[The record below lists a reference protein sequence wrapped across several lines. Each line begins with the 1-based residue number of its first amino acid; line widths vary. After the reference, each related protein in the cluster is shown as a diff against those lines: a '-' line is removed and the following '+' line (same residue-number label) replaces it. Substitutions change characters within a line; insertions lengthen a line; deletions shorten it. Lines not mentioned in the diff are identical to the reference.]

1 MTAPSEL
8 PLFYFHVRNGF
19 GFAED
24 REGARL
30 AGLTEAREYAIKS
43 ARSLISADAESGC
56 LDLTGEIQ
64 VADESTRV
72 ILVVKFS
79 DAIEVVTDASPSK
92 GL

>member
-1 MTAPSEL
+1 MTATSKL

-24 REGARL
+24 REGVRL
-30 AGLTEAREYAIKS
+30 AGLPEAREYAIKS
-43 ARSLISADAESGC
+43 ARSLISADAETGR

-64 VADESTRV
+64 VADESARV
-72 ILVVKFS
+72 IFLVKFS
-79 DAIEVVTDASPSK
+79 DAIEVVTDGSTSK